1 MIFRWQHV
9 ILQLKMELYNA
20 LSITINS
27 EMWIKDDS
35 IYIYISYNMYI
46 YASNMKRL

>member
-9 ILQLKMELYNA
+9 ILQFKMELYNA

-35 IYIYISYNMYI
+35 IYISYNMYI